1 MRWSANGRVAA
12 LTQLEWAIQ
21 VYRPDRALTGRFQA
35 LLVLGRSMLVRNVS
49 VTRHESKSSMAALT
63 KKI

>member
-1 MRWSANGRVAA
+1 LEHLFCEDDMRWSANGRVAA

-35 LLVLGRSMLVRNVS
+35 LLVLGRRI
-49 VTRHESKSSMAALT
+49 E
-63 KKI
+63 IFDGGPD